1 MAGLGMF
8 IAGIGYVAG
17 GAIWLYTA
25 FWFFAD
31 GQTLLGVIA
40 LVIPPADLVLPFLIS
55 PTLGLLALGTVALM
69 FIGSAIGS
77 AGEK

>member
-1 MAGLGMF
+1 MV
-8 IAGIGYVAG
+8 IAVIGWIAG

-31 GQTLLGVIA
+31 GQSFLGLIA

-55 PTLGLLALGTVALM
+55 PTLGFVALGTVALM
-69 FIGSAIGS
+69 FIGSALS
-77 AGEK
+77 NAGDA